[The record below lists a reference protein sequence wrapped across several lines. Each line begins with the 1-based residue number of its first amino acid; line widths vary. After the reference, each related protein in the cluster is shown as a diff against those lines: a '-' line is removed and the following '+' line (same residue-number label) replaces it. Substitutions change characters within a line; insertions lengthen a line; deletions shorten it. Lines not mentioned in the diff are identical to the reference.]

1 MFEKIIQGVYLKIRN
16 SDSLYPMVEERAQE
30 YEYSERSGDSERGP
44 ADPTLGSTVS
54 DARDTNLQLPS
65 LMR

>member
-30 YEYSERSGDSERGP
+30 YEYLERSGDSERGP
-44 ADPTLGSTVS
+44 ADPTLRNTG
-54 DARDTNLQLPS
+54 QYCF
-65 LMR
+65 